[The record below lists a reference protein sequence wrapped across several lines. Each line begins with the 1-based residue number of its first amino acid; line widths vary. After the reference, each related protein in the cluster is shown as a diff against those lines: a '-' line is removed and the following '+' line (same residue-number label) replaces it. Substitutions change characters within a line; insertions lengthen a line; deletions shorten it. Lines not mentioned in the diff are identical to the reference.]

1 MYLIQSV
8 LIYTAVANGIPR
20 GYDMGFVQSSSR
32 KELLPAHGLRA
43 VDIYRDIPQSI
54 DWRVDKNGSNIATKL
69 RNQHIPNYCG
79 ACWSFAA
86 TSALSD
92 RINIVSKK
100 IRQTGLSMQ
109 VILNC
114 DKYDGGCHGGDPL
127 TAYQFIHES
136 GGIPDETCQ
145 AYLAEGHDTGRECNA
160 MDVCMT
166 CDEKGCYAEEAYP
179 VWDVEEY
186 GLVNGTEAMMAEL
199 QRGPITCSI
208 AVTDAFFDLRDFSV
222 FEDLTGDQDLDH
234 SISVVGYGTDSGT
247 GKEFWILRNS
257 WGSYW
262 GEAGFARVVRG
273 KNNLGIESNCQY
285 AVPANS
291 GEPKIRKTATSS
303 LRSSGGSAQTCRRSL
318 NDWEEAGGERVITP
332 SSELLK
338 DEETSPPDSFD
349 IRNIDGVESFWTE
362 DKNQHSPHY
371 CGSCWAEAVTSAL
384 SDRLAL
390 MNKGTFPPI
399 NLSPQVLINCK
410 FGGDCRGGNPAV
422 AYARIHKYGIPDE
435 TCQAYRAENEDACDP
450 IHVCEECFAGETPDT
465 FWPGTC
471 HLVEESKYRK
481 YYVSEYGKVRG
492 GVNAM
497 KAEIYKRGPITCGIF
512 ASKQFTRF
520 KGGHVIEEDAPN
532 GWSVNHEVVVSGW
545 NKDEKGEHW
554 IVRNSW
560 GTAFGENGWFRIRMG
575 SKNLN
580 IETDCSFG
588 VPSIGPPG
596 FDLSSETDT
605 EIQTQ

>member
-1 MYLIQSV
+1 MLFVIPILGV
-8 LIYTAVANGIPR
+8 VAAIEGLPR
-20 GYDMGFVQSSSR
+20 GYDVGFVESVNRRQ
-32 KELLPAHGLRA
+32 LLPPHGLRA
-43 VDIYRDIPQSI
+43 TDLFKDVPESV
-54 DWRVDKNGSNIATKL
+54 DWRVDQNENNIATKL

-92 RINIVSKK
+92 RINILSGK

-127 TAYQFIHES
+127 TAYQYIHEA

-145 AYLAEGHDTGRECNA
+145 TYVAEGHDTGRDCNA
-160 MDVCMT
+160 IDVCMT
-166 CDEKGCYAEEAYP
+166 CDEKGCYAQESYP

-208 AVTDAFFDLRDFSV
+208 AVTDDFFGLKDFSV

-234 SISVVGYGTDSGT
+234 SISVVGYGTESGLD
-247 GKEFWILRNS
+247 FWIIRNS

-262 GEAGFARVVRG
+262 GESGFARIVRG

-285 AVPANS
+285 AVPANR
-291 GEPKIRKTATSS
+291 GEPKMRSPASSSPS
-303 LRSSGGSAQTCRRSL
+303 LRPDRDTAVSRCRRDA
-318 NDWEEAGGERVITP
+318 NDWEEAGGERIATRLNFDTI
-332 SSELLK
+332 LLP
-338 DEETSPPDSFD
+338 ESYD
-349 IRNIDGVESFWTE
+349 IRNVSGVQSYWTE
-362 DKNQHSPHY
+362 DKNQHTPHY

-390 MNKGTFPPI
+390 LRRGAFPPI

-410 FGGDCRGGNPAV
+410 YGGDCKGGNPAV
-422 AYARIHKYGIPDE
+422 AYARIFKFGIPDE
-435 TCQAYRAENEDACDP
+435 TCQAYRAQNEDACDD
-450 IHVCEECFAGETPDT
+450 IHVCEECFAGETDAS

-471 HLVEESKYRK
+471 HLVPEASYKKYF
-481 YYVSEYGKVRG
+481 VSEYGKVS
-492 GVNAM
+492 GVDMM
-497 KAEIYKRGPITCGIF
+497 KSEIFSRGPITCGIF
-512 ASKQFTRF
+512 ASKQFLRF
-520 KGGHVIEEDAPN
+520 TGGKVIEEAAPN
-532 GWSVNHEVVVSGW
+532 PWTVNHEVVVSGW
-545 NKDEKGEHW
+545 GRDADGEHW

-575 SKNLN
+575 GSKNLN

-588 VPSIGPPG
+588 VPSFAPVSAEPWEI
-596 FDLSSETDT
+596 ET
-605 EIQTQ
+605 Q

>member
-1 MYLIQSV
+1 MYFVSAV
-8 LIYTAVANGIPR
+8 LVSAVASGALPLGFDR
-20 GYDMGFVQSSSR
+20 GFVQSEFR
-32 KELLPAHGLRA
+32 KELLPQHGLRA
-43 VDIYRDIPQSI
+43 VDIFKDLPQSV
-54 DWRVDKNGSNIATKL
+54 DWRTDANGNNIATKL

-92 RINIVSKK
+92 RINIASKK

-145 AYLAEGHDTGRECNA
+145 IYVAEGHDTGRECKA
-160 MDVCMT
+160 IDVCMT
-166 CDEKGCYAEEAYP
+166 CDEKGCYPQDSYP

-208 AVTDAFFDLRDFSV
+208 AVTDEFFSLADFEI
-222 FEDLTGDQDLDH
+222 FEDRTGDQDLDH
-234 SISVVGYGTDSGT
+234 SISVVGYGED
-247 GKEFWILRNS
+247 FWIIRNS

-262 GEAGFARVVRG
+262 GESGFARIVKG
-273 KNNLGIESNCQY
+273 KNNLGIESNCQF
-285 AVPANS
+285 AVPANK
-291 GEPKIRKTATSS
+291 GEPSMRKLPASSFRSS
-303 LRSSGGSAQTCRRSL
+303 LDVWSHQSCRRER
-318 NDWEEAGGERVITP
+318 NDWSQAKVISVSSSLQEGEVLP
-332 SSELLK
+332 ESY
-338 DEETSPPDSFD
+338 D
-349 IRNIDGVESFWTE
+349 IRNIQGVQSYWTE
-362 DKNQHSPHY
+362 DKNQNTPGY

-390 MNKGTFPPI
+390 MNKGVFPPI

-410 FGGDCRGGNPAV
+410 YGGDCKGGNPAV
-422 AYARIHKYGIPDE
+422 AYAKIHKYGIPDE
-435 TCQAYRAENEDACDP
+435 TCQAYRADNENACDP
-450 IHVCEECFAGETPDT
+450 IHVCEECFAGETPET

-471 HLVEESKYRK
+471 HLVEAKKYKK
-481 YYVSEYGKVRG
+481 YYVSEYGKVEG
-492 GVNAM
+492 GVESM
-497 KAEIYKRGPITCGIF
+497 KIEIFKRGPITCGIF
-512 ASKQFTRF
+512 ASTNFMLY
-520 KGGHVIEEDAPN
+520 KGGYVIEEAAPN
-532 GWSVNHEVVVSGW
+532 TWTVNHEVVVSGW
-545 NKDEKGEHW
+545 GKDAANEEFW

-560 GTAFGENGWFRIRMG
+560 GTAFGENGWFKIRMGG

-580 IETDCSFG
+580 IESDCSFG
-588 VPSIGPPG
+588 VPSLHTPAD
-596 FDLSSETDT
+596 DLFWEIDT
-605 EIQTQ
+605 E